1 MIEGK
6 IIRLVPFLESHI
18 TPEYLGWL
26 NDRHL
31 MRFSRQRL
39 LNHTRESSLR
49 FLSSFRDAPSFFWA
63 IERLSDGC
71 HVGTMTTHVDTD
83 NRTADLGIL
92 IGDASMAGTGSGSE
106 AWGLALR
113 HGFSSLGLRKITGGT
128 SSRNLAMV
136 RVFRTWGMTLEG
148 TQREQELAHDGAPAD
163 IVLYGLLR
171 SEWDE
176 LVRSR
181 QVDPVRG
188 ERHT

>member
-6 IIRLVPFLESHI
+6 IIRLVPFQESHV
-18 TPEYLGWL
+18 TPDYLGWL

-39 LNHTRESSLR
+39 VNHTRESSLK
-49 FLSSFRDAPSFFWA
+49 FLSSFRDSSSFFWA

-92 IGDASMAGTGSGSE
+92 IGHASMAGTGSGRE
-106 AWGLALR
+106 AWGLALW

-128 SSRNLAMV
+128 SSRNLAML
-136 RVFRTWGMTLEG
+136 RVFQSWGMVLEG
-148 TQREQELAHDGAPAD
+148 TQREQELAHDGSPAD
-163 IVLYGLLR
+163 IILYGLLR
-171 SEWDE
+171 AEWE
-176 LVRSR
+176 AHVRAS
-181 QVDPVRG
+181 QPAG
-188 ERHT
+188 TPS